1 MEQSY
6 TPSDKILEKYADLI
20 VAFGMRGREGKGLA
34 KGDVILI
41 NAPEVAKPL
50 AFHLQ
55 SVILKRGY
63 NPIIHFTPSNEGKYR
78 FDANYYTL
86 AKKEQLLHYNDS
98 YTKGLID
105 QISGSIHILAETDP
119 HSLLEIDSKK
129 ILAKSLAAK
138 RGVNYRRNKINAG
151 KLQWTIALYG
161 TDAMAKEAG
170 LTLKQYWNQII
181 KACYLRDE
189 QPIKTWEKINKTVQ
203 TTAKKLTDLQIE
215 KIHLVGEDVD
225 LHVGIGADRQW
236 VAGGGNNIP
245 SYEVFTSPRWQDV
258 HGWIRLNQPH
268 YRYGKKI
275 EGIELWFKDGVVT
288 KSHATKNHDLL
299 KAMLKTPGGNK
310 LGEVSLTDYRLSKI
324 NKFMAEILY
333 DENTGGRYGNTHV
346 ALGSSFRECYTGK
359 VNSKWKNADW
369 DKLGF
374 NNSVVHSDVISTTNR
389 TVTATLQDGTEREI
403 YRDGKYVV

>member
-34 KGDVILI
+34 KGDVILV

-389 TVTATLQDGTEREI
+389 TVTATLQDGTERVI

>member
-20 VAFGMRGREGKGLA
+20 IAFGMRGREGKGLA
-34 KGDVILI
+34 KGDVILV
-41 NAPEVAKPL
+41 NVPEVAKPL

-181 KACYLRDE
+181 KAC
-189 QPIKTWEKINKTVQ
+189 
-203 TTAKKLTDLQIE
+203 
-215 KIHLVGEDVD
+215 
-225 LHVGIGADRQW
+225 
-236 VAGGGNNIP
+236 
-245 SYEVFTSPRWQDV
+245 
-258 HGWIRLNQPH
+258 
-268 YRYGKKI
+268 
-275 EGIELWFKDGVVT
+275 
-288 KSHATKNHDLL
+288 
-299 KAMLKTPGGNK
+299 
-310 LGEVSLTDYRLSKI
+310 
-324 NKFMAEILY
+324 
-333 DENTGGRYGNTHV
+333 
-346 ALGSSFRECYTGK
+346 
-359 VNSKWKNADW
+359 
-369 DKLGF
+369 
-374 NNSVVHSDVISTTNR
+374 
-389 TVTATLQDGTEREI
+389 
-403 YRDGKYVV
+403 